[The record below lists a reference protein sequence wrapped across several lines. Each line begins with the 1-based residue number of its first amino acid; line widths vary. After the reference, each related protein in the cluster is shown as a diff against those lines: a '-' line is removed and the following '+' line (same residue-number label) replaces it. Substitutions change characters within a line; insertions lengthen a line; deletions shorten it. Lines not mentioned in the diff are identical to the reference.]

1 MYAAGPAVGKSEHC
15 NKTLSGKNVESS
27 AVPAEFGRPASGAG
41 TALPVKYLYDHIIF
55 LDGAR
60 GECYGRTKSND
71 YPTK

>member
-15 NKTLSGKNVESS
+15 NKTLSGKNVEIS
-27 AVPAEFGRPASGAG
+27 AAQAEFGRPASGAV
-41 TALPVKYLYDHIIF
+41 TPLPVRDLYDHIIF